1 MLWLNLSILYM
12 ASIWFFRHDTKKYR
26 IKNVQSGGDRII
38 VLLMHLVA
46 PLFIPYLT
54 GLRIL
59 RRFDKPFTEDAKLG
73 IEDYVEKKYQKCDS
87 DEGVNMMRGSYALG
101 LLPYAA
107 IVVGTILGTPY
118 LEAHMPAFMKWV
130 GEVMMSA
137 GR

>member
-1 MLWLNLSILYM
+1 
-12 ASIWFFRHDTKKYR
+12 
-26 IKNVQSGGDRII
+26 
-38 VLLMHLVA
+38 MHLIA
-46 PLFIPYLT
+46 PLSIPYLT
-54 GLRIL
+54 GLHIL

-73 IEDYVEKKYQKCDS
+73 IEDYAKKKYKGCS
-87 DEGVNMMRGSYALG
+87 NDEESSMIAGLYALG

-118 LEAHMPAFMKWV
+118 LEAHMPAFIKWV